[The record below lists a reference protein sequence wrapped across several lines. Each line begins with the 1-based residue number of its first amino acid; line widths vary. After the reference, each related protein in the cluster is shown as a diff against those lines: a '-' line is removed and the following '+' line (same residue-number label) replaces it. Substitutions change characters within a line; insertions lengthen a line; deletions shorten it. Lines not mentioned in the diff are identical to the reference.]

1 MKIYWQ
7 RAKRRN
13 VLDGRKKKLLSSGT
27 PSDEDYL
34 HTNRFL
40 SANSISRV
48 QNQLDTLQSDIF
60 FKKNIS

>member
-1 MKIYWQ
+1 ME
-7 RAKRRN
+7 
-13 VLDGRKKKLLSSGT
+13 GKKKLLSSGT

-48 QNQLDTLQSDIF
+48 QNQLDTLQSDRF